1 MQSYA
6 EIRLRQAHERI
17 AARIEEAS
25 IERAAAATRA
35 QSAQPRRQSFRRS
48 IGYSIIRIGER
59 LAAEP
64 SPLRPAQLR

>member
-6 EIRLRQAHERI
+6 EIQLRQAQDRI

-25 IERAAAATRA
+25 FERAAATARA
-35 QSAQPRRQSFRRS
+35 IGALPGRQSFRRS
-48 IGYSIIRIGER
+48 IGYSIIRIGQR